1 VLDVLHAKL
10 QPGWEPV
17 EHPAAMQ
24 DEAATAVV
32 AAASCRGLVIVTAA
46 LQHGL
51 SVVATG
57 EMCLQ
62 VLCMLT

>member
-1 VLDVLHAKL
+1 MQSCSLARSLHSI
-10 QPGWEPV
+10 QQQ
-17 EHPAAMQ
+17 MQ

-32 AAASCRGLVIVTAA
+32 AAASCHSVVIVTAA

-51 SVVATG
+51 SVVVTG